1 MAVLYVDLCV
11 GTNKG
16 HPTTPIK
23 KAAKL
28 SHRKGIQLPKQ
39 KLVQSIVHEV
49 AGHIPYKCWVM
60 ELLQNSKVCFFT
72 SKTSIYIS
80 VYVFH
85 TIILHLGMLLHSKHK
100 LEELSTIIAE
110 SRHAH

>member
-1 MAVLYVDLCV
+1 MAVLYVDLCI

-16 HPTTPIK
+16 HPTTPTE
-23 KAAKL
+23 KAVKL
-28 SHRKGIQLPKQ
+28 SHRKGIRLPKQ

-49 AGHIPYKCWVM
+49 AGHVPCKCRVM
-60 ELLQNSKVCFFT
+60 ELLQNSKD
-72 SKTSIYIS
+72 KK

>member
-1 MAVLYVDLCV
+1 DLRV

-16 HPTTPIK
+16 HPTTPTE

-28 SHRKGIQLPKQ
+28 SHRKGIWLPKQ

-49 AGHIPYKCWVM
+49 AGHVPCECRVM
-60 ELLQNSKVCFFT
+60 ELLQNSKT
-72 SKTSIYIS
+72 TYI
-80 VYVFH
+80 FH